1 MELATAHV
9 VGKLLDQNETL
20 VIVSVLGR
28 QGSTPAPLHAS
39 LVMHEDGVFGT
50 VGGGTVEAQAIEV
63 ARRVLGTTHP
73 EIHTISMD
81 AQEASNEGMLCGG
94 AITFLFE
101 PLEGRQAGLWHAAIE
116 SSAGGDTGLFV
127 VRVNQSSPELEVS
140 RSWVI
145 GRAVTDLD
153 DLRRDAKRALASQVP
168 TTVEKPGLLFLL
180 DPVIVPDELL
190 VFGAGHLAH
199 ALVPLASTVG
209 FRCWVIDDRPDFASR
224 ERFPK
229 AHKIMV
235 ADPVATVPRLPTG
248 DHVWAVI
255 VTRGHK
261 DDARVLRC
269 LLSNSYRYIGLIG
282 SARKKEIIWE
292 SLIKEGTDPPLL
304 DAVHCPI
311 GLPLGGSTP
320 GEIALSIAAELVAVK
335 HGCHAVLKE

>member
-1 MELATAHV
+1 MVEES
-9 VGKLLDQNETL
+9 LDQSETL

-28 QGSTPAPLHAS
+28 RGSTPAPLHAS
-39 LVMHEDGVFGT
+39 LVVHEDGVFGT

-81 AQEASNEGMLCGG
+81 AEEASNEGMLCGG

-116 SSAGGDTGLFV
+116 NSAGGDTGLFV
-127 VRVNQSSPELEVS
+127 VRINQSSPELQVS

-145 GRAVTDLD
+145 GRAVTDLG
-153 DLRRDAKRALASQVP
+153 DLRLDARRALAGQVP
-168 TTVEKPGLLFLL
+168 ITVEKPGLLFLL

-209 FRCWVIDDRPDFASR
+209 FRCWVIDDRPDFAAR
-224 ERFPK
+224 ERFPG
-229 AHKIMV
+229 AHKILV
-235 ADPVATVPRLPTG
+235 SDPVATVPRLPTG
-248 DHVWAVI
+248 HHVWAVI

-261 DDARVLRC
+261 DDAGVLRR

-282 SARKKEIIWE
+282 SARKKRIIWE
-292 SLIKEGTDPPLL
+292 NLIKEGMNPTLL

-320 GEIALSIAAELVAVK
+320 REIALSIAAELVAVK
-335 HGCHAVLKE
+335 HGYRETLRS